1 MMERLKT
8 CGENKV
14 SDGKFSDMIKDSEE
28 WLEGLSESSAMQEIK
43 ELRAQLQ
50 QYNHAY
56 YDLDDPLITDAQYDL
71 LSQRLR
77 KIETAFPQ
85 LAAGESPT
93 MTVGGRASER
103 FQRVA
108 HKYPML
114 SLNDVFSLEDVDEFI
129 GRTRAAEAEAR
140 FIVEAKVDG
149 LSLSIAY
156 ENGVLQRATTRGDGV
171 NFGED
176 VTLNALQLSNLPHQ
190 LPEPLADLSVRGEVY
205 MPKDEFERINEILT
219 AKDEKTFANPR
230 NAAAGTLRQLDS
242 AVVRERGLAF
252 SAFEIQHSSRSFES
266 DREELL
272 YLDSLG
278 FDTVRTSELLDTA
291 DEIFSEIKS
300 VDQSR
305 GDFPYEI
312 DGAVVKVDQL
322 KLRKRLGATS
332 KAPRWAVAY
341 KYPPEVKE
349 TKLLEIRAQ
358 VGRTGKITPLA
369 IPSPVQLAGT
379 TVQRATLH
387 NQNYIDK
394 LDVRVGDTVL
404 VHKGGEIIPAV
415 LGVVK
420 EDRDG
425 SEQKFYLPEHC
436 PSCNSPTSFLDQGVD
451 LYCTNTDC
459 PAQMKRH
466 LSYFASQAALSIDGL
481 GEKTAI
487 ALIEGEYVHSLADI
501 YLLKNSRDDLV
512 EWGGIG
518 REKTVDALLA
528 AIENSKEAPL
538 YRLLTGFGIPH
549 VGVQT
554 AQALVRQLN
563 SLDAIAASTV
573 EELSAIPD
581 IGQKTADAIKDW
593 FALPQSQTLIS
604 QLRAAGVKTDE
615 TVRPAEVGTRFKAMT
630 FVLTGTL
637 PSLSRSQASELIENE
652 GGRVSGSVS
661 GKTDY
666 LLAGENAGS
675 KYDRA
680 LALGVSIITES
691 DLLSML
697 AENEGRE

>member
-1 MMERLKT
+1 M
-8 CGENKV
+8 
-14 SDGKFSDMIKDSEE
+14 SDGNFSDLIKDSEE
-28 WLEGLSESSAMQEIK
+28 WLDGLSESSAMEEIE
-43 ELRAQLQ
+43 ELREQLR

-85 LAAGESPT
+85 LTDGMSPT

-103 FQRVA
+103 FQRVP
-108 HKYPML
+108 HRYPML
-114 SLNDVFSLEDVDEFI
+114 SLNDVFSLEDVNAFI
-129 GRTRAAEAEAR
+129 QRTRAAVPEAQ

-149 LSLSIAY
+149 LSLSVTY
-156 ENGVLQRATTRGDGV
+156 ENGVLQRAITRGDGV

-176 VTLNALQLSNLPHQ
+176 VTLNAIQLSHLPHV
-190 LPEPLADLSVRGEVY
+190 LSEPLSELSVRGEVY
-205 MPKDEFERINEILT
+205 MPKEEFDRINEELA

-242 AVVRERGLAF
+242 SVVGERGLAF
-252 SAFEIQHSSRSFES
+252 TAFEIQYSSKEFDS
-266 DREELL
+266 DRAELM

-278 FDTVRTSELLDTA
+278 FDTIKSSELFTTTE
-291 DEIFSEIKS
+291 EIFSEIEK
-300 VDQSR
+300 VDKVR
-305 GDFPYEI
+305 GGFPYEI

-322 KLRKRLGATS
+322 KLRQRLGTTS

-349 TKLLEIRAQ
+349 TKILEIRAQ

-369 IPSPVQLAGT
+369 ILAPVQLAGT
-379 TVQRATLH
+379 TVRRATLH

-420 EDRDG
+420 EHRNG
-425 SEQKFYLPEHC
+425 SEKIFRLPDRC
-436 PSCNSPTSFLDQGVD
+436 PSCESPTSFLDQGVD

-466 LSYFASQAALSIDGL
+466 LSYFASQAAMSIDGL

-501 YLLKNSRDDLV
+501 YLLRDKRDELV
-512 EWGGIG
+512 EWGGVG
-518 REKTVDALLA
+518 REKSVDALLA

-554 AQALVRQLN
+554 AQALAGQLN
-563 SLDAIAASTV
+563 SLDAIAAATV
-573 EELSAIPD
+573 EELSTIPD
-581 IGQKTADAIKDW
+581 IGQKTAEAIKDW
-593 FALPQSQTLIS
+593 FALPQSQALIS
-604 QLRAAGVKTDE
+604 QLRTAGVKTSE
-615 TVRPAEVGTRFKAMT
+615 TPAPEDTGTRFEGLV

-637 PSLSRSQASELIENE
+637 PNLSRNEASELIKNE

-666 LLAGENAGS
+666 LLAGENSGS

-680 LALGVSIITES
+680 LALGISIISES

-697 AENEGRE
+697 AESEG

>member
-43 ELRAQLQ
+43 ELRAQLR

-93 MTVGGRASER
+93 KTVGGRASER

-190 LPEPLADLSVRGEVY
+190 LPEPLAALSVRGEVY

-305 GDFPYEI
+305 GDFRYEI

-322 KLRKRLGATS
+322 
-332 KAPRWAVAY
+332 
-341 KYPPEVKE
+341 
-349 TKLLEIRAQ
+349 
-358 VGRTGKITPLA
+358 
-369 IPSPVQLAGT
+369 
-379 TVQRATLH
+379 
-387 NQNYIDK
+387 
-394 LDVRVGDTVL
+394 
-404 VHKGGEIIPAV
+404 
-415 LGVVK
+415 
-420 EDRDG
+420 
-425 SEQKFYLPEHC
+425 
-436 PSCNSPTSFLDQGVD
+436 
-451 LYCTNTDC
+451 
-459 PAQMKRH
+459 
-466 LSYFASQAALSIDGL
+466 
-481 GEKTAI
+481 
-487 ALIEGEYVHSLADI
+487 
-501 YLLKNSRDDLV
+501 
-512 EWGGIG
+512 
-518 REKTVDALLA
+518 
-528 AIENSKEAPL
+528 
-538 YRLLTGFGIPH
+538 
-549 VGVQT
+549 
-554 AQALVRQLN
+554 
-563 SLDAIAASTV
+563 
-573 EELSAIPD
+573 
-581 IGQKTADAIKDW
+581 
-593 FALPQSQTLIS
+593 
-604 QLRAAGVKTDE
+604 
-615 TVRPAEVGTRFKAMT
+615 
-630 FVLTGTL
+630 
-637 PSLSRSQASELIENE
+637 
-652 GGRVSGSVS
+652 
-661 GKTDY
+661 
-666 LLAGENAGS
+666 
-675 KYDRA
+675 
-680 LALGVSIITES
+680 
-691 DLLSML
+691 
-697 AENEGRE
+697 